1 MHLPDPVSYLD
12 KKSMNAVDYQTLT
25 HALERLQVAA
35 DAAEC
40 QGAIS
45 AVVCL
50 TGETGLDGWLAAHF
64 PEIESGVAAGD
75 ALAAETRQMIVDL
88 YRLTQDQLGQGNF
101 DYGLLMPDDEEPL
114 VLRTDALSH
123 WCQGFMLGL
132 RYSGVEDPGR
142 FSGEMAEILGD
153 IQEISQVSSAA
164 LENTEEEEQS
174 YAELVEYLRVG
185 VMLFCENLRAGKGSN
200 ESSLVH

>member
-1 MHLPDPVSYLD
+1 
-12 KKSMNAVDYQTLT
+12 MNAVDYQALT
-25 HALERLQVAA
+25 RALERLQVAA

-40 QGAIS
+40 QGAMS

-50 TGETGLDGWLAAHF
+50 TGDAGLTGWLAAHF

-75 ALAAETRQMIVDL
+75 ALAVEARQMIVDL
-88 YRLTQDQLGQGNF
+88 YRLTQDQLEQGNF
-101 DYGLLMPDDEEPL
+101 DYALLMPDDDESL
-114 VLRTDALSH
+114 SLRTDALSH

-132 RYSGVEDPGR
+132 RFSGVDDPGK

-164 LENTEEEEQS
+164 LENNEEEEQS

-185 VMLFCENLRAGKGSN
+185 VMLFCENLRAGKDGN